1 MKDILRL
8 HDIYKSIIAFC
19 EIGDGS
25 SVMFWEDGWINAP
38 RNQTPLR
45 FQFPHLFSY
54 CIVSAI
60 SVQQTMNAQF
70 LDDLFSLP
78 LLVQAFDELQQ
89 LQLLLSDIS
98 YDPLLSDKWIF
109 I

>member
-1 MKDILRL
+1 
-8 HDIYKSIIAFC
+8 
-19 EIGDGS
+19 
-25 SVMFWEDGWINAP
+25 
-38 RNQTPLR
+38 
-45 FQFPHLFSY
+45 
-54 CIVSAI
+54 
-60 SVQQTMNAQF
+60 MNAQF
-70 LDDLFSLP
+70 LEDLFSLP